1 MKQLKLKF
9 KGESLEAL
17 DKTYKDVKLDK
28 DVTLMLEVVTKSGAP
43 APASANGA
51 KGGTG
56 AARGAAAARL
66 ASRGSP
72 AGEGTPRTRRAV
84 GERAERRPWGTR
96 RVMRMHGRAGVGRRR
111 ASPHL

>member
-1 MKQLKLKF
+1 MDLHSQGIEDLKQLKLKF

-56 AARGAAAARL
+56 AARGAAGPPAARL
-66 ASRGSP
+66 AEAALP
-72 AGEGTPRTRRAV
+72 QAAFPWRRA
-84 GERAERRPWGTR
+84 
-96 RVMRMHGRAGVGRRR
+96 
-111 ASPHL
+111 